1 MSMLLLW
8 IFNLEMEESLEE
20 EEVASNGYLV
30 RSPACNIPNADPY
43 DVSIKKYIHKTHW
56 KPCPGGPSLTFQDDN
71 MLRFNK
77 SVLNRKY
84 KNLHICKIY
93 PIVRV
98 HTDDRHIKYLPEALQ
113 FKSDVN
119 MSHEFIKVECY
130 DKNKT
135 IYTNFHAFVQKKEFL
150 FKDKAPNGR
159 QHNANTTSKN
169 SKSNKFSMNVVLIG
183 IDSVSRLNFI
193 RQMPLTRNFLL
204 DHGALEMFGYNKVG
218 DNTFPNMVP
227 LLTGHYVEELP
238 GSSKLNKEPFDKY
251 DIMFKHYNNSGYVT
265 MFTEDAPHIGLFRY
279 LKFGFKKQP
288 VDHYFMP
295 FALGIAKEKS
305 FWSNRNYCFGNR
317 MEAEIDLQYTYDF
330 MRVYKN
336 DPHFAFTF
344 ISRVSHDD
352 MNEAG
357 KTDFEYLRFLQKSFK
372 NNLLNNTILFMFG
385 DHGIRFGGFRT
396 TYIGRLEERLPA
408 MYILPPPW
416 FRSKYPTLW
425 NNLKLNTHRLTTHF
439 DIYDTLED
447 ILDIQKAAER
457 SKSDRIDY
465 KNLKRISLL
474 RKVPLNRSCE
484 AASLKRNW
492 CTCHD
497 IIAVNVTDK
506 IVTEAA
512 KYLVNKLNNLTSNF
526 SKECVRLHLQ
536 QIKSAGVTL
545 MNEKVLSYVG
555 NGTQTHKDY
564 QITIT
569 TLPGKGQF
577 EGSVRYFSV
586 NKQFMLLGRISR
598 VNRYGLQSDCINDYR
613 LKLYCYCKH

>member
-1 MSMLLLW
+1 M
-8 IFNLEMEESLEE
+8 
-20 EEVASNGYLV
+20 
-30 RSPACNIPNADPY
+30 
-43 DVSIKKYIHKTHW
+43 
-56 KPCPGGPSLTFQDDN
+56 
-71 MLRFNK
+71 
-77 SVLNRKY
+77 
-84 KNLHICKIY
+84 
-93 PIVRV
+93 
-98 HTDDRHIKYLPEALQ
+98 PEALQ

-130 DKNKT
+130 DENNKT

-150 FKDKAPNGR
+150 FKAPNVR
-159 QHNANTTSKN
+159 QHNANTTSKISATN
-169 SKSNKFSMNVVLIG
+169 SDNKSNKFSMNVLLIG
-183 IDSVSRLNFI
+183 IDSVSRLNFM

-218 DNTFPNMVP
+218 ENTFPNMVP

-238 GSSKLNKEPFDKY
+238 GSSKLGNEPFDKY
-251 DIMFKHYNNSGYVT
+251 DIMFKHYNKSGYVT
-265 MFTEDAPHIGLFRY
+265 MFTEDSTSGAIFKFF
-279 LKFGFKKQP
+279 KFGFKKQP

-295 FALGIAKEKS
+295 FAIKRAKPGS
-305 FWSNRNYCFGNR
+305 LWLNYCFGNR
-317 MEAEIDLQYTYDF
+317 MEVEIDLQYTYDF

-336 DPHFAFTF
+336 DPYFAFTF
-344 ISRVSHDD
+344 ITRVSHDD
-352 MNEAG
+352 MNDAG
-357 KTDFEYLRFLQKSFK
+357 KADVEYLRFLQKSFK
-372 NNLLNNTILFMFG
+372 NNLLNNTIVFMFG
-385 DHGIRFGGFRT
+385 DHGIRFGGFRK

-447 ILDIQKAAER
+447 ILDINKAVER

-465 KNLKRISLL
+465 KNLKRISLF
-474 RKVPLNRSCE
+474 REVPLNRSCE
-484 AASLKRNW
+484 AATLKRHW

-506 IVTEAA
+506 IVIEAA

-526 SKECVRLHLQ
+526 SNECARLHLQ

-564 QITIT
+564 QLTIT

-577 EGSVRYFSV
+577 EGSIRYFSDD
-586 NKQFMLLGRISR
+586 KQFTSLGKISR
-598 VNRYGLQSDCINDYR
+598 VNRYGHQSDCINDYR
-613 LKLYCYCKH
+613 LKLYCYCNN